1 VPPPSILLA
10 RAEVPFTRVP
20 NAHHT
25 MSSDK
30 KGKSLFAKLF
40 GAGSKRPDER
50 TQSAN
55 YGNHV
60 GSNHGTV
67 TQIGGG
73 NSSSST
79 KSGMVF
85 DEPRTINVNGRD
97 FTGRKI
103 EQQDGRILVD
113 GRDVTDEIASP
124 APARE
129 LLIVVQG
136 DVSKLEVYGSQRVTV
151 NGNAGS
157 VSTTSGLIEITGDV
171 LGSAE
176 SVSGSITCGKVSG
189 NVKTVTGAIYPR

>member
-1 VPPPSILLA
+1 
-10 RAEVPFTRVP
+10 
-20 NAHHT
+20 

-30 KGKSLFAKLF
+30 KGKSLLATLF
-40 GAGSKRPDER
+40 GKGNTPPGGTPIPSV
-50 TQSAN
+50 N

-73 NSSSST
+73 SSSSST

-85 DEPRTINVNGRD
+85 DEVSTITVNGRE

-113 GRDVTDEIASP
+113 GRDVTDEVG

-136 DVSKLEVYGSQRVTV
+136 DVSKLEVHGGQRVTV

-157 VSTTSGLIEITGDV
+157 VTTTTGPIEVKGDV
-171 LGSAE
+171 TGSVE

-189 NVKTVTGAIYPR
+189 SVKTVTGSIYPR